1 MNTLIPLKVKY
12 VITHVV
18 TNVSLTT
25 REHRPANDRSRT
37 ILDRKSDP
45 DRAKNMEWHGF
56 YISEQSENILKMS
69 DTQKTFF
76 AFSFFFAF
84 FWIDNIISVHT
95 RKKIRS

>member
-37 ILDRKSDP
+37 KLDRKSDP

-76 AFSFFFAF
+76 LFSFFLLF
-84 FWIDNIISVHT
+84 SG
-95 RKKIRS
+95 